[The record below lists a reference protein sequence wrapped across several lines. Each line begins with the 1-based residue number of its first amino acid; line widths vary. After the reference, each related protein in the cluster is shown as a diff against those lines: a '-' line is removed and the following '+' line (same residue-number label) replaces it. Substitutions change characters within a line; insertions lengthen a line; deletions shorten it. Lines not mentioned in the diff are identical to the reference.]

1 KVNEKAGMKDFVE
14 VLKNPMVWAFMIVT
28 LVGYSLYTL
37 QGYFTPYLTAVVG
50 VSTETSGIFAIIRTY
65 VFLVLA
71 PVGGFFADKVFKS
84 TSKWLGIAFAIMA
97 VVVVGFL
104 IMPAGAPVMFLS
116 FYTLL
121 PSAFVQMTYTIKYSC
136 INETN
141 VPLNRVAVVTSL
153 STIAGSLADVVF
165 SPTIAF
171 LLDTQGN
178 NAYTV
183 LFVMLTVLLVLGTIG
198 GFIIAKNNKKAAA

>member
-1 KVNEKAGMKDFVE
+1 M
-14 VLKNPMVWAFMIVT
+14 
-28 LVGYSLYTL
+28 
-37 QGYFTPYLTAVVG
+37 
-50 VSTETSGIFAIIRTY
+50 
-65 VFLVLA
+65 
-71 PVGGFFADKVFKS
+71 
-84 TSKWLGIAFAIMA
+84 
-97 VVVVGFL
+97 
-104 IMPAGAPVMFLS
+104 
-116 FYTLL
+116 
-121 PSAFVQMTYTIKYSC
+121 
-136 INETN
+136 
-141 VPLNRVAVVTSL
+141 RVAVVTSL